1 MSKRPAFWLA
11 WFTWVLYLVIAIV
24 TLLFQMK
31 NAPSELLSDIFNALV
46 LLAFATVG
54 TLIASRRPQNP
65 IGWIFCIST
74 LLWALGVFMLEYAV
88 YALIT
93 VPGSLPAGALMGVFG
108 EWAREMGWFLML
120 TFLLLLFPDGHL
132 PSSRWRPLAR
142 LIVGLLAAST
152 ITSLLAPYL
161 SDTRLATVHNPI
173 GIPGASDLFDLLTTP
188 INLGLLATIIPCIV
202 AVVLRFRW
210 ARGDER
216 QQLKWFA
223 YGTTLSIL
231 MLIAIV
237 ILVFSNNGAPDTF
250 FFLAVVCIP
259 ISAGIAILRYRLY
272 DIDVIINRTLVYG
285 LLTFLVISIY
295 VLAVGYL
302 GALFRTGSNLLISL
316 IATGLVAVLFQPLRA
331 LLQRSV
337 NRLLYGQRDE
347 PYAVITRLSQRL
359 EATLAPDAVLPT
371 IVETVAQSFNLP
383 YAAILLKHDDEF
395 ALAASHGNQ
404 KGEPLV
410 LPLVYQR
417 ETIGELLLA
426 PRAPGETFTPADLR
440 LLNELTH
447 QIGLAAHAV
456 RLTADLQHS
465 NEHLSA
471 ARVRLVTAREE
482 ERRRLRRD
490 LHDGL
495 GPTLAALT
503 LKIGAARKLLTRDV
517 TAADSLLLELNGDI
531 ETTVSDIRRLVSN
544 LRPPSLDELGLVGA
558 IRERVAQSTHTREA
572 DHVDELRILVEAP
585 DNMPPLPAAVEVAT
599 YRIVQEA
606 LTNVVRHAHASA
618 CRIHLSLDEMLSLE
632 ICDDGVGLAA
642 EYLAGVGMRSMHER
656 ATELGGTCVVEPVPT
671 GGTRVLARLPV
682 SKEE

>member
-1 MSKRPAFWLA
+1 MSTRTAFWLA
-11 WFTWVLYLVIAIV
+11 WFTWGLYLVIAIV
-24 TLLFQMK
+24 TLLFKMK
-31 NAPSELLSDIFNALV
+31 NAPSQLLSDIFNALV

-54 TLIASRRPQNP
+54 TLVASQRPQNP

-88 YALIT
+88 YALLT

-108 EWAREMGWFLML
+108 GWARGMGWFLML
-120 TFLLLLFPDGHL
+120 TFLLLLFPNGHL

-142 LIVGLLAAST
+142 LIVGLLAAFT
-152 ITSLLAPYL
+152 ITSLRAPYS

-173 GIPGASDLFDLLTTP
+173 GIPGASDLFDLLTTL
-188 INLGLLATIIPCIV
+188 ISLGLLATIIPCIV
-202 AVVLRFRW
+202 AVVLRFRR

-231 MLIAIV
+231 MLSAIV
-237 ILVFSNNGAPDTF
+237 ILVFSKNGAPDTF

-272 DIDVIINRTLVYG
+272 DIDVLINRTLVYG
-285 LLTFLVISIY
+285 LLTFLVVSIY

-347 PYAVITRLSQRL
+347 PHTVITGLSQRL
-359 EATLAPDAVLPT
+359 EATLVPDAVLPT
-371 IVETVAQSFNLP
+371 IVETVAQALKLP
-383 YAAILLKHDDEF
+383 YAAILLQQDDEF
-395 ALAASHGNQ
+395 TFVASYGNQ
-404 KGEPLV
+404 KGEPLA

-417 ETIGELLLA
+417 ESIGKLLLA
-426 PRAPGETFTPADLR
+426 PRSPGEDFTPSDLR

-447 QIGLAAHAV
+447 QISLAAHAV
-456 RLTADLQHS
+456 RLTADLQRS
-465 NEHLSA
+465 NEHLRA
-471 ARVRLVTAREE
+471 TRARLVTTREE

-503 LKIGAARKLLTRDV
+503 LKIGAARKLLSRDPATV
-517 TAADSLLLELNGDI
+517 ETLLLELNGDI
-531 ETTVSDIRRLVSN
+531 ETTVGDIRRLVYN
-544 LRPPSLDELGLVGA
+544 LRPPALDDLGLPGA
-558 IRERVAQSTHTREA
+558 IRERVAHYTISKEA
-572 DHVDELRILVEAP
+572 DQANALHIEFEATEQL
-585 DNMPPLPAAVEVAT
+585 PPLPAAVEVAA

-606 LTNVVRHAHASA
+606 LTNVVRHGHART
-618 CRIHLSLDEMLSLE
+618 CHIRLSLDDVLTVE
-632 ICDDGVGLAA
+632 ICDDGVGLPT
-642 EYLAGVGMRSMHER
+642 EQRIGVGIRSMHER
-656 ATELGGTCVVEPVPT
+656 AAELDGTCVVEPLPA
-671 GGTRVLARLPV
+671 GGTRVLAHLPIA
-682 SKEE
+682 KE

>member
-1 MSKRPAFWLA
+1 MSKRTAFWLA
-11 WFTWVLYLVIAIV
+11 WFTWGLYLVIAIV
-24 TLLFQMK
+24 TLLFKMK
-31 NAPSELLSDIFNALV
+31 NAPSEWLSDIFNALV

-54 TLIASRRPQNP
+54 ALIASRHPQNP

-74 LLWALGVFMLEYAV
+74 LLWALGVFLLEYAV

-93 VPGSLPAGALMGVFG
+93 IPGSLPAGALMGVFG
-108 EWAREMGWFLML
+108 GWARGTGWFLML
-120 TFLLLLFPDGHL
+120 TFLLLLFPNGHL

-142 LIVGLLAAST
+142 LIVGLLAAFT
-152 ITSLLAPYL
+152 ITSLRAPYS

-173 GIPGASDLFDLLTTP
+173 GIPGASDLFDLLTTL
-188 INLGLLATIIPCIV
+188 ISLGLLATVIPCIV
-202 AVVLRFRW
+202 AVVLRFRR

-272 DIDVIINRTLVYG
+272 DIDVLINRTLVYG
-285 LLTFLVISIY
+285 LLTFLVVSIY

-347 PYAVITRLSQRL
+347 PHTVITGLSQRL
-359 EATLAPDAVLPT
+359 EATLVPDAVLPT
-371 IVETVAQSFNLP
+371 IVETVAQALKLP
-383 YAAILLKHDDEF
+383 YAAILLQQDDEF
-395 ALAASHGNQ
+395 TFVASYGNQ
-404 KGEPLV
+404 KGEPLA

-417 ETIGELLLA
+417 ESIGKLLLA
-426 PRAPGETFTPADLR
+426 PRSPGEDFTPSDLR

-447 QIGLAAHAV
+447 QISLAAHAV
-456 RLTADLQHS
+456 RLTADLQRS
-465 NEHLSA
+465 NEHLRA
-471 ARVRLVTAREE
+471 TRARLVTTREE

-503 LKIGAARKLLTRDV
+503 LKIGAARKLLSRDPATV
-517 TAADSLLLELNGDI
+517 ETLLLELNGDI
-531 ETTVSDIRRLVSN
+531 ETTVGDIRRLVYN
-544 LRPPSLDELGLVGA
+544 LRPPALDDLGLPGA
-558 IRERVAQSTHTREA
+558 IRERVAHYTISKEA
-572 DHVDELRILVEAP
+572 DQANALHIEFEATEQL
-585 DNMPPLPAAVEVAT
+585 PPLPAAVEVAA

-606 LTNVVRHAHASA
+606 LTNVVRHGHART
-618 CRIHLSLDEMLSLE
+618 CHIRLSLDDVLTVE
-632 ICDDGVGLAA
+632 ICDDGVGLPT
-642 EYLAGVGMRSMHER
+642 EQRIGVGIRSMHER
-656 ATELGGTCVVEPVPT
+656 AAELDGTCVVEPLPA
-671 GGTRVLARLPV
+671 GGTRVLACLPIA
-682 SKEE
+682 KE

>member
-1 MSKRPAFWLA
+1 MSKRTAFWLA
-11 WFTWVLYLVIAIV
+11 WFTWGLYLVIAIV
-24 TLLFQMK
+24 TLLFKMK
-31 NAPSELLSDIFNALV
+31 NAPSEWLSDIFNALV

-54 TLIASRRPQNP
+54 ALIASRHPQNP

-74 LLWALGVFMLEYAV
+74 LLWALGVFLLEYAV

-93 VPGSLPAGALMGVFG
+93 IPGSLPAGALMGVFG
-108 EWAREMGWFLML
+108 GWARGTGWFLML
-120 TFLLLLFPDGHL
+120 TFLLLLFPNGHL

-142 LIVGLLAAST
+142 LIVGLLAAFT
-152 ITSLLAPYL
+152 ITSLRAPYS

-173 GIPGASDLFDLLTTP
+173 GIPGASDLFDLLTTL
-188 INLGLLATIIPCIV
+188 ISLGLLATVIPCIV
-202 AVVLRFRW
+202 AVVLRFRR

-272 DIDVIINRTLVYG
+272 DIDVLINRTLVYG
-285 LLTFLVISIY
+285 LLTFLVVSIY

-347 PYAVITRLSQRL
+347 PHTVITGLSQRL
-359 EATLAPDAVLPT
+359 EATLVPDAVLPT
-371 IVETVAQSFNLP
+371 IVETVAQALKLP
-383 YAAILLKHDDEF
+383 YAAILLQQDDEF
-395 ALAASHGNQ
+395 TFVASYGNQ
-404 KGEPLV
+404 KGEPLA

-417 ETIGELLLA
+417 ESIGKLLLA
-426 PRAPGETFTPADLR
+426 PRSPGEDFTPSDLR

-447 QIGLAAHAV
+447 QISLAAHAV
-456 RLTADLQHS
+456 RLTADLQRS
-465 NEHLSA
+465 NEHLRA
-471 ARVRLVTAREE
+471 TRARLVTTREE

-503 LKIGAARKLLTRDV
+503 LKIGAARKLLSRDPATV
-517 TAADSLLLELNGDI
+517 ETLLLELNGDI
-531 ETTVSDIRRLVSN
+531 ETTVGDIRRLVYN
-544 LRPPSLDELGLVGA
+544 LRPPALDDLGLPGA
-558 IRERVAQSTHTREA
+558 IRERVAHYTISKEA
-572 DHVDELRILVEAP
+572 DQANALHIEFEATEQL
-585 DNMPPLPAAVEVAT
+585 PPLPAAVEVAA

-606 LTNVVRHAHASA
+606 LTNVVRHGHART
-618 CRIHLSLDEMLSLE
+618 CHIRLSLDDVLTVE
-632 ICDDGVGLAA
+632 ICDDGVGLPT
-642 EYLAGVGMRSMHER
+642 EQRIGVGIRSMHER
-656 ATELGGTCVVEPVPT
+656 AAELDGTCVVEPLPA
-671 GGTRVLARLPV
+671 GGTRVLAHLPIA
-682 SKEE
+682 KE